1 MVMFKLINL
10 NSVLV
15 ALILC
20 AGAVGLT
27 SCNSGRTEESEL
39 QSKGIA
45 LPVLRID
52 TSDATTVKS
61 YLGTIEGKVNVE
73 IRPQVVGV
81 LQEIYVD
88 EGVFVEKGEKLFKID
103 ASSYQEELNNAIA
116 NQNVA
121 KAKLENAKLE
131 VERLRPLVE
140 NDVISPVRLES
151 ALSDY
156 EVAKATL
163 DQAGAAVRGAEI
175 SKDYTIITAPVSGY
189 IGRIPKRIG
198 NLVSSSD
205 KEPLTVLSD
214 VQEVYVYFSM
224 NEADF
229 LYFTKLKA
237 KEDSIKGIEYD
248 KRHRLNF
255 PDVSLILADG
265 EEYSSKGVVDAINGQ
280 VDRNTGAISL
290 RATFPNEKNI
300 LRSGS
305 TGTLKVS
312 ESKEGVIQVPQIA
325 TSQLQDRT
333 FVFVLNKEN
342 KAETRNVKI
351 GGKSKDQY
359 IITEGLKVGDRVILS
374 GLDKITEGS
383 AILPLE

>member
-1 MVMFKLINL
+1 
-10 NSVLV
+10 
-15 ALILC
+15 
-20 AGAVGLT
+20 
-27 SCNSGRTEESEL
+27 
-39 QSKGIA
+39 
-45 LPVLRID
+45 
-52 TSDATTVKS
+52 
-61 YLGTIEGKVNVE
+61 
-73 IRPQVVGV
+73 
-81 LQEIYVD
+81 
-88 EGVFVEKGEKLFKID
+88 
-103 ASSYQEELNNAIA
+103 
-116 NQNVA
+116 
-121 KAKLENAKLE
+121 
-131 VERLRPLVE
+131 
-140 NDVISPVRLES
+140 
-151 ALSDY
+151 
-156 EVAKATL
+156 
-163 DQAGAAVRGAEI
+163 
-175 SKDYTIITAPVSGY
+175 
-189 IGRIPKRIG
+189 
-198 NLVSSSD
+198 
-205 KEPLTVLSD
+205 
-214 VQEVYVYFSM
+214 M

-237 KEDSIKGIEYD
+237 KEDSIMGIEYD